1 MDPFS
6 AEGELLN
13 IHNAFYQGQYQEV
26 VDFDTSSFSSEN
38 TLAARILKLRAQI
51 ALGQSKEVLK
61 LLGAKRDTPELD
73 AVAAL
78 AQHVSGDEEGALKL
92 AESLAAK
99 HEDNA
104 AVQVLDC
111 GGTRS
116 VIEAF
121 WKSRGVG
128 SSSSSSFAC
137 DMSIWLTTQ
146 LDSVA
151 LIVQIHLQQNRS
163 DLALKEVQAARRWAQ
178 DSLLVNLAESWVGMR
193 VGGEKYQAA
202 FYVYEELASV
212 PSTTSALSMVGQS
225 VSELHLG
232 RLPEA
237 EAALQS
243 ALQKYP
249 EDPQVLANSIVLNT
263 INGKDKE
270 ELIGKLSK
278 IQPDHPLL
286 TDLEEKSALFDTAA
300 AKYSVK
306 A

>member
-38 TLAARILKLRAQI
+38 TLTARVLQLRAQI
-51 ALGQSKEVLK
+51 ALGQSKDVLQSIK
-61 LLGAKRDTPELD
+61 AEQDTPELA
-73 AVAAL
+73 AVTAL
-78 AQHVSGDEEGALKL
+78 AQHASGNEAEALKL
-92 AESLAAK
+92 AEDLAANY
-99 HEDNA
+99 EDNPT
-104 AVQVLDC
+104 VQVLAGLVLHAQDKAA
-111 GGTRS
+111 
-116 VIEAF
+116 EALALLS
-121 WKSRGVG
+121 KHSGNLE
-128 SSSSSSFAC
+128 A
-137 DMSIWLTTQ
+137 
-146 LDSVA
+146 VA

-212 PSTTSALSMVGQS
+212 PSTSSALSIVGQA

-243 ALQKYP
+243 AIQKYP
-249 EDPQVLANSIVLNT
+249 EDPQVLANSIVLNA
-263 INGKDKE
+263 INGKDKD
-270 ELIGKLSK
+270 ELIAKLSK
-278 IQPDHPLL
+278 VQPDHAFL
-286 TDLEEKSALFDTAA
+286 TDLEEKSALFDAAA

>member
-1 MDPFS
+1 MADLDTLKQ
-6 AEGELLN
+6 ELLN
-13 IHNAFYQGQYQEV
+13 IQNAFYQGQYEQV

-38 TLAARILKLRAQI
+38 ALAARVLKLRAQI
-51 ALGQSKEVLK
+51 AVGQSKEALK
-61 LLGAKRDTPELD
+61 SLGAKRDTPELD

-78 AQHVSGDEEGALKL
+78 AQHASGNEAEALKL
-92 AESLAAK
+92 AEDLATK
-99 HEDNA
+99 HGDNA
-104 AVQVLDC
+104 AVQVLAGQVLHAQDK
-111 GGTRS
+111 TA
-116 VIEAF
+116 EALALLS
-121 WKSRGVG
+121 KHSGNLE
-128 SSSSSSFAC
+128 A
-137 DMSIWLTTQ
+137 
-146 LDSVA
+146 VA

-212 PSTTSALSMVGQS
+212 PSTSSPLSIVGQA

-243 ALQKYP
+243 AIQKYP
-249 EDPQVLANSIVLNT
+249 EDPQVLANSIVLNA
-263 INGKDKE
+263 ISGKDKE
-270 ELIGKLSK
+270 ELIAKLGKV
-278 IQPDHPLL
+278 QPDHAFL

>member
-26 VDFDTSSFSSEN
+26 VDFDTSSFSPEN
-38 TLAARILKLRAQI
+38 TLTARVLQLRAQI
-51 ALGQSKEVLK
+51 ALGQSKEVLQSIK
-61 LLGAKRDTPELD
+61 AEQDTPDLGAVT
-73 AVAAL
+73 AL
-78 AQHVSGDEEGALKL
+78 AQHVSGNEAEALKL
-92 AESLAAK
+92 AEDLAANY
-99 HEDNA
+99 EENA
-104 AVQVLDC
+104 TVQVLAGLVLHAQDKATEALALLSKHS
-111 GGTRS
+111 GNLEATNDGFTVRS
-116 VIEAF
+116 N
-121 WKSRGVG
+121 
-128 SSSSSSFAC
+128 
-137 DMSIWLTTQ
+137 
-146 LDSVA
+146 SVA

-212 PSTTSALSMVGQS
+212 PSTSSALSIVGQA

-243 ALQKYP
+243 AIQKYP
-249 EDPQVLANSIVLNT
+249 EDPQVLANSIVLNA

-270 ELIGKLSK
+270 ELITKLSK
-278 IQPDHPLL
+278 VQPDHALL

>member
-1 MDPFS
+1 MDPFT

-38 TLAARILKLRAQI
+38 TLAARVLKLRAQI

-61 LLGAKRDTPELD
+61 SLGAKRDTPELD

-78 AQHVSGDEEGALKL
+78 AQHVSGSEEEALKL
-92 AESLAAK
+92 AEDLAAK

-104 AVQVLDC
+104 AVQVLAGQVLHAQDK
-111 GGTRS
+111 TA
-116 VIEAF
+116 EALALLS
-121 WKSRGVG
+121 KHSGNLE
-128 SSSSSSFAC
+128 A
-137 DMSIWLTTQ
+137 
-146 LDSVA
+146 VA

-212 PSTTSALSMVGQS
+212 PSTTSALSIVGQA

-249 EDPQVLANSIVLNT
+249 EDPQVLANSIVLNA
-263 INGKDKE
+263 IIGKDKE
-270 ELIGKLSK
+270 ELIERLRKV
-278 IQPDHPLL
+278 QPDHAFL
-286 TDLEEKSALFDTAA
+286 TDLKEKSDLFDTAA
-300 AKYSVK
+300 AKYPVK